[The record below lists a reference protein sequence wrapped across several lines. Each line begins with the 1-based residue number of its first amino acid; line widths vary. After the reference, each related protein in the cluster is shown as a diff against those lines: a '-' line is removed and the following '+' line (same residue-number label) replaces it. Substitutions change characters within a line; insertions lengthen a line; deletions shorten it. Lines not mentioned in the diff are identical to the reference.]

1 MPQNVKKILTA
12 VLILAMMIFTG
23 CGGEDV
29 SAENDANKISND
41 AKKIVIGVDDE
52 FPPIGFHDE
61 KKNFVGFDVDLAK
74 EAARRMNV
82 EIEFKPIDWD
92 KKKEAIIS
100 GSVDMIWNGLDITE
114 ERKDYMIFTKPYMED
129 RQILLVKAD
138 DDFDIHVEEDLEGRI
153 VGIQAG
159 STAEDYLNGNDA
171 LKNLLK
177 ECKAYEKFNGLVE
190 ALKAGQ
196 IEVIICDE
204 MIARYEMNQNPETL
218 RLLNV
223 KVGDVAEMA
232 VGFPKDKVE
241 LRDKVQEVFDTMI
254 SDGTAKKI
262 SERWFRADVIK
273 QSWNS

>member
-12 VLILAMMIFTG
+12 VLILATMIFTG
-23 CGGEDV
+23 CDGEDV
-29 SAENDANKISND
+29 SAEKDAIKTSND
-41 AKKIVIGVDDE
+41 LKKIVIGVDDE

-74 EAARRMNV
+74 EVARRMKV
-82 EIEFKPIDWD
+82 EIEFRPIAWD
-92 KKKEAIIS
+92 KKKEAITS

-114 ERKDYMIFTKPYMED
+114 ERKEYMIFTKPYMED
-129 RQILLVKAD
+129 RQILLVKAK

-159 STAEDYLNGNDA
+159 STAGDYLRVNDS

-177 ECKAYEKFNGLVE
+177 ECKTYEKFNGLIE
-190 ALKAGQ
+190 ALKSGE
-196 IEVIICDE
+196 IEVVICDE
-204 MIARYEMNQNPETL
+204 LIARYEMNQNPDTFK
-218 RLLNV
+218 LLNV

-232 VGFPKDKVE
+232 VGFPKDKSE
-241 LRDKVQEVFDTMI
+241 LRDKVQEVFNTMI

-262 SERWFRADVIK
+262 SERWFQADVIK
-273 QSWNS
+273 QSWDS

>member
-1 MPQNVKKILTA
+1 MKKIFTA
-12 VLILAMMIFTG
+12 IFLLATMIFTG
-23 CGGEDV
+23 CGGENI
-29 SAENDANKISND
+29 SAENDATKPLNGV
-41 AKKIVIGVDDE
+41 KKIVIGVDDE

-74 EAARRMNV
+74 EVARRMKV
-82 EIEFKPIDWD
+82 EIEFKPIAWD
-92 KKKEAIIS
+92 KKKEAITS

-114 ERKDYMIFTKPYMED
+114 ERKEYMIFTKPYMED

-159 STAEDYLNGNDA
+159 STAEDYLRGNDM

-177 ECKAYEKFNGLVE
+177 ECRAYEKFNGLVE
-190 ALKAGQ
+190 ALKAGE

-204 MIARYEMNQNPETL
+204 MIARYEMNQNPDTL
-218 RLLNV
+218 KVLNV
-223 KVGDVAEMA
+223 KVGNVAEMA
-232 VGFPKDKVE
+232 VGFPKDSVE

-254 SDGTAKKI
+254 ADGTAKKI
-262 SERWFRADVIK
+262 SKRWFQADVIK
-273 QSWNS
+273 QSWDS